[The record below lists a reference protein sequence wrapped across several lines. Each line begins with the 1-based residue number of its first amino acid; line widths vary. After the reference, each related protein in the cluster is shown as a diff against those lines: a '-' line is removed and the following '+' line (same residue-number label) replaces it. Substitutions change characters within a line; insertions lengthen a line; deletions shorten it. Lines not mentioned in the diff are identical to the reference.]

1 MKDAPLLNLTLA
13 IVLAF
18 LIGALLVIG
27 RPILLP
33 IVTAIIAVYIMLS
46 ASRAMQRVPVVGLLP
61 LPVLRFLVML
71 VFALAIVI
79 FAIVIAATV
88 REISSVAPV
97 YEANLDSMFHQI
109 ADRFDF
115 ESQDIWD
122 ELHAVTIERID
133 FNALVLSLL
142 GSFTNVSAAVF
153 LVIIYA
159 AFLMAERADF
169 EHKIKVSLGSEAQ
182 AQKTL
187 GIVSEINRKI
197 SDYLAIKTLINLI
210 LGVVSFVVLWAL
222 GIDFALFWAIAIAL
236 LNYIPYVGSY
246 LGVMF
251 PVALSLAQFGS
262 LGYTVLLTALLVGC
276 QFVLGN
282 IVEPRMIGRQM
293 NLSPFVVLIALS
305 VWTAIWG
312 IPGAILAIPMTSIL
326 AIILAGFDSTRFM
339 ALLLA
344 ERVDEDIA

>member
-18 LIGALLVIG
+18 LIGALLIIG

-33 IVTAIIAVYIMLS
+33 IMTAIIAVYIMLS
-46 ASRAMQRVPVVGLLP
+46 TSRAMQQLPVIGILP
-61 LPVLRFLVML
+61 LPVIRFLVML
-71 VFALAIVI
+71 VFALAITF
-79 FAIVIAATV
+79 FAIIIAATV

-97 YEANLDSMFHQI
+97 YEANLDAMFHKI

-115 ESQDIWD
+115 DSQDIWD
-122 ELHAVTIERID
+122 ELRAVTIDRID
-133 FNALVLSLL
+133 LNALVLSLL

-153 LVIIYA
+153 LVVIYA

-169 EHKIKVSLGSEAQ
+169 EHKIKAALGNEAQ
-182 AQKTL
+182 AEKTL
-187 GIVSEINRKI
+187 GIVAEINTKI
-197 SDYLAIKTLINLI
+197 SDYLAIKTLINII
-210 LGVVSFVVLWAL
+210 LGAVSFVVLWAM
-222 GIDFALFWAIAIAL
+222 GIDFAMFWAIAIAL

-262 LGYTVLLTALLVGC
+262 LGYTIALTLLLVGC

-282 IVEPRMIGRQM
+282 IVEPKMIGRQM

-305 VWTAIWG
+305 VWIAIWG
-312 IPGAILAIPMTSIL
+312 IPGAIFAIPMTSIM
-326 AIILAGFDSTRFM
+326 AIVLAGFDSTRFM

-344 ERVDEDIA
+344 ERVDQEGA

>member
-13 IVLAF
+13 LLLAF
-18 LIGALLVIG
+18 MIGALLIVG

-33 IVTAIIAVYIMLS
+33 IMTAIIAVYVILS
-46 ASRAMQRVPVVGLLP
+46 ASSAMQKLPVVGLLP
-61 LPVLRFLVML
+61 LAVLRFLLML
-71 VFALAIVI
+71 LFALAIVF
-79 FAIVIAATV
+79 FAIVVAATV
-88 REISSVAPV
+88 REITSVAPV
-97 YEANLDSMFHQI
+97 YEANLDAMFHTL
-109 ADRFDF
+109 ANRFDLDS
-115 ESQDIWD
+115 EDIWK
-122 ELHAVTIERID
+122 ELRAVTIDRID
-133 FNALVLSLL
+133 LNELVLSLL

-153 LVIIYA
+153 LVVIYS

-169 EHKIKVSLGSEAQ
+169 EHKVTSALGDQAQ
-182 AQKTL
+182 AEKTL
-187 GIVSEINRKI
+187 AIIGEINSKI
-197 SDYLAIKTLINLI
+197 SDYLAIKTLINAI
-210 LGVVSFVVLWAL
+210 LGTVSFGVLWAM

-262 LGYTVLLTALLVGC
+262 LGYTAVLTALLVGC

-282 IVEPRMIGRQM
+282 IVEPKMIGRQM

-305 VWTAIWG
+305 VWTTIWG

-326 AIILAGFDSTRFM
+326 TIVLAGFDSTRFM
-339 ALLLA
+339 ARLLA
-344 ERVDEDIA
+344 ERVEDEA